1 MAHFQASMEGDKQV
15 LLGRIVTMDD
25 RGTVH
30 ERGALCIE
38 GDRISAVVPDP
49 AHIPASFADVTAV
62 QTQGTL
68 YPGLIELHNHLS
80 YNFLPLWSVPKRYTN
95 RNQWRTQEPDYD
107 ISIALPA
114 KLLGSNVD
122 QDYARSIARF
132 VECRSLLGGTTTTQ
146 GLSSGGTG
154 GKKWYRGLT
163 RNVEAPYDPVFPAAG
178 GHTLDYLPAEIASA
192 LVPAL
197 QKDRPF
203 FYHLSEGTDDDARQR
218 FLDLEYAPNTWA
230 IDRDLITIHCTA
242 LKAEHFPRLE
252 AAAGMVWSPLSN
264 LLLYGETANVVAA
277 KSAGV
282 QIALGSDWSPS
293 GSKNLLGELKIARLV
308 SQHHNSLFTDE
319 ELVRM
324 VTSTPARMLGWQGLV
339 GSIERGKK
347 ADILILEGSYQA
359 PYEQLITAR
368 EDHVIAV
375 VIDGRPRH
383 GRMGF
388 LDFDA
393 SQQERFVIGGKDYA
407 LDLTEQ
413 GDDPL
418 AGLSLGT
425 AIAKLTYGLAN
436 LTKLAAEAPVPTAMA
451 FSLIEDQVLSIDF
464 DLDEGEDFRGVQ
476 DKVRKAAPILRPLPM
491 APITAVD
498 DAAFRDALKANVNL
512 PDYLKNAL

>member
-1 MAHFQASMEGDKQV
+1 MANFLVSMGGNRRV
-15 LLGRIVTMDD
+15 LVGRIVTMDD
-25 RGTVH
+25 VGTVY
-30 ERGALCIE
+30 ENGALCIE
-38 GDRISAVVPDP
+38 DDRIAAVVSDP
-49 AHIPASFADVTAV
+49 AHIPASFADVTPV

-80 YNFLPLWSVPKRYTN
+80 YNFLPLWNVPRRYTN

-107 ISIALPA
+107 ISISLPA
-114 KLLGSNVD
+114 KVIGSNTD

-146 GLSSGGTG
+146 GLSSSGTG
-154 GKKWYRGLT
+154 GKKWYQGLT
-163 RNVEAPYDPVFPAAG
+163 RNVEAPLDPDFPAAG
-178 GHTLDYLPAEIASA
+178 GQTLDYRPDQIATD

-197 QKDRPF
+197 QKHRPF

-242 LKAEHFPRLE
+242 LKAEQLQRLQ
-252 AAAGMVWSPLSN
+252 AGAGMVWSPLSN
-264 LLLYGETANVVAA
+264 LLLYGETANVAAA
-277 KSAGV
+277 KAAGV
-282 QIALGSDWSPS
+282 PIALGCDWSPS

-308 SQHHNSLFTDE
+308 SQHQGGLFTDE

-324 VTSTPARMLGWQGLV
+324 VTSTPAKMLGWQGQV
-339 GSIERGKK
+339 GSIESGRK
-347 ADILILEGSYQA
+347 ADILILEGSTQD
-359 PYEQLITAR
+359 PYEQLVMAR
-368 EDHVIAV
+368 EDLVLAV
-375 VIDGRPRH
+375 VIGGRPRH

-393 SQQERFVIGGKDYA
+393 RHQERFVIGGKDYA
-407 LDLTEQ
+407 LDLTEP

-425 AIAKLTYGLAN
+425 AIAKLTDGLAR
-436 LTKLAAEAPVPTAMA
+436 LPELAAKAPAPNTMA
-451 FSLIEDQVLSIDF
+451 FRLLEDQVRSIDF
-464 DLDEGEDFRGVQ
+464 ELDEGEDFRTMQ
-476 DKVRKAAPILRPLPM
+476 SKVMAAAPVLRPLSM

-498 DAAFRDALKANVNL
+498 DAQFHVALKANINL
-512 PDYLKNAL
+512 PDYVKAAL